1 MSQTCQGI
9 LKEIVVSMSVF
20 CLFGR
25 AAANFGTNFILKCC
39 LININ
44 AAMRAVSNFDILTNF
59 LDLQNWKECEFFN
72 SLGNSDSSH
81 ICRF

>member
-9 LKEIVVSMSVF
+9 LKEIVVSVSVF

-25 AAANFGTNFILKCC
+25 AAGDFRTNSILQCC

-44 AAMRAVSNFDILTNF
+44 FAMTAVSNFDMLTNF
-59 LDLQNWKECEFFN
+59 LDFQNWKEHVF
-72 SLGNSDSSH
+72 
-81 ICRF
+81 